1 MKLIQ
6 RDGEDIFSVVKENAM
21 LLNFLSI
28 KIYHISTK
36 KWSITTVFNIDNNK
50 NVLNQHI
57 FIFIFI

>member
-6 RDGEDIFSVVKENAM
+6 RDEDIFSVIKENAM